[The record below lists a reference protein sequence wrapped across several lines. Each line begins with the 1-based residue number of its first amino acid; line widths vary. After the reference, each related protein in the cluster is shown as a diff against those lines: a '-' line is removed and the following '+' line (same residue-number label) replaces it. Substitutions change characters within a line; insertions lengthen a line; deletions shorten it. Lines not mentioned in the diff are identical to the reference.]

1 MIKSWQRGKRPARL
15 FGVARHTVA
24 CHRLMPGFLPTV
36 GLVWIWLGGIVLVPL
51 FGIFLKASTLGW
63 AGFWRICGD
72 DRVLAA
78 LRLSLT
84 TALIA
89 ACINAL
95 IGSIIA
101 WVFVRYSFFGKRFF
115 DLLIDLPFALPTAVG
130 GIALTSLY
138 APTGWIGRWLTMVG
152 ITVVYRPLGIV
163 LALVF
168 VGLPFVVR
176 VVQPVLEDLDRDLE
190 HVAATLGASRWQTLW
205 HVILPTIR
213 PAILTGFMMAF
224 SRGVGEYGS
233 VIFIAG
239 NIPRFTEI
247 TPLLIAIRLEEFDY
261 VGATAIAATLL
272 LIALSLLLVMNGFQ
286 AIWARRLA

>member
-1 MIKSWQRGKRPARL
+1 MIKLWQRGKRPARL
-15 FGVARHTVA
+15 FGVARHTVG

-36 GLVWIWLGGIVLVPL
+36 GLAWIWLGGIVLVPL

-63 AGFWRICGD
+63 AGVWRICGD
-72 DRVLAA
+72 ERVLAA

-130 GIALTSLY
+130 GMALTSLY

-190 HVAATLGASRWQTLW
+190 HVAATLGASRWQTLCQ
-205 HVILPTIR
+205 VILPTIR

-272 LIALSLLLVMNGFQ
+272 LISLILLLVMNGFQ